1 VTPGGTFTEHDL
13 SDVADLLDQKVLKGG
28 LGRLF
33 RKFDGV
39 GVRPASTGAPPRS
52 MRAATAA
59 GIPQASISKSGLFSA
74 ATVKLWPPADMSEDD
89 AMQLVSDAGVGPEP
103 RKSFGQYIYDFP
115 GDVAGGELVKFA
127 TAALRALGARPAND
141 RWEWWASEPEPD

>member
-1 VTPGGTFTEHDL
+1 MFTQ
-13 SDVADLLDQKVLKGG
+13 SDMSEVADLLDQKVLKGG

-33 RKFDGV
+33 RRFDGV
-39 GVRPASTGAPPRS
+39 GVRPASAGGPPRS
-52 MRAATAA
+52 MRAATEA
-59 GIPQASISKSGLFSA
+59 GIPQASISKSGLFGA

-103 RKSFGQYIYDFP
+103 RKSFSQYIYDFP
-115 GDVAGGELVKFA
+115 GDVKGVELLNFA
-127 TAALRALGARPAND
+127 TAALRAIGAQPAND